1 MNVLGCASLPLQFGS
16 ETLQTPIA
24 VVQGVGYELLLG
36 TDFLRRHRCQ
46 IDFAGGVFRVNGS
59 RVPIRETKHKPVV
72 CRLYLNE
79 NLIIPANHERTVSA
93 RIRRTATQNSGVL
106 GVAEPDEKLKS
117 DERPMLA
124 RSVCLIQQGNTLPVH
139 FANVT
144 DSELRLRKGA
154 VIGWFRPSDP
164 AQEVLVASIEEQA
177 SVLRPSCDPWDPE
190 AALNQHGSKQLTGA
204 DKASFLRLVN
214 RYADVFAE
222 STARLGTTDIV
233 QHEIET
239 TGTAVKQPPRRLPPH
254 WRGEVDRQI
263 DELLATKMIEPTQS
277 PWSSPVVCVRKKNG
291 ELRLCVDYR
300 ELNQRTV
307 KDAIAIP
314 RVDDALEALGGAAV
328 FSTLDL
334 CSGYWQVKVKREDQE
349 KTAFVIPHRGQ
360 FAFKVLP
367 FGLTNAP
374 ATFTRLMNMVLH
386 DLLWKMALVY
396 IDDIIIWSRTVSE
409 HLTNLE
415 AVFQRLRAANLRLK
429 PSKCRFLADEV
440 KFLGH
445 VVSKDG
451 IDVDPE
457 KIKEVRDWSIPRNAK
472 DLQSFLGLAGYY
484 RNFIPEFSIVAAPL
498 FDLTKKDK
506 PFSWRE
512 EHDEAFKK
520 LKEELTG
527 CRVMA
532 YPNFDPTAGEFIL
545 DTDGST
551 RQGLGA
557 VLSQVQED
565 GSERVIAYGSR
576 RLQGAEFNYCTTR
589 IELLA
594 LVTFAERF
602 RYYLL
607 GRRFRVRTDHASL
620 QWLRSMRQP
629 EGQLARWMERLA
641 PFDFAVEH
649 RPGARHQNADALS
662 RKPPRRHPEMDN
674 CPSCRT
680 DDLPGVRV
688 TTLLGLLSRDELAA
702 AQAVD
707 NDIAPVYQSMHA
719 GRANE
724 EPPRGAS
731 PTTRA
736 IWAQKPRLEIVDN
749 TLVIKD
755 LGRHPPRAVLRRN

>member
-360 FAFKVLP
+360 F
-367 FGLTNAP
+367 
-374 ATFTRLMNMVLH
+374 
-386 DLLWKMALVY
+386 
-396 IDDIIIWSRTVSE
+396 
-409 HLTNLE
+409 
-415 AVFQRLRAANLRLK
+415 
-429 PSKCRFLADEV
+429 
-440 KFLGH
+440 
-445 VVSKDG
+445 
-451 IDVDPE
+451 
-457 KIKEVRDWSIPRNAK
+457 
-472 DLQSFLGLAGYY
+472 
-484 RNFIPEFSIVAAPL
+484 
-498 FDLTKKDK
+498 
-506 PFSWRE
+506 
-512 EHDEAFKK
+512 
-520 LKEELTG
+520 
-527 CRVMA
+527 
-532 YPNFDPTAGEFIL
+532 
-545 DTDGST
+545 
-551 RQGLGA
+551 
-557 VLSQVQED
+557 
-565 GSERVIAYGSR
+565 
-576 RLQGAEFNYCTTR
+576 
-589 IELLA
+589 
-594 LVTFAERF
+594 
-602 RYYLL
+602 
-607 GRRFRVRTDHASL
+607 
-620 QWLRSMRQP
+620 
-629 EGQLARWMERLA
+629 
-641 PFDFAVEH
+641 
-649 RPGARHQNADALS
+649 
-662 RKPPRRHPEMDN
+662 
-674 CPSCRT
+674 
-680 DDLPGVRV
+680 
-688 TTLLGLLSRDELAA
+688 
-702 AQAVD
+702 
-707 NDIAPVYQSMHA
+707 
-719 GRANE
+719 
-724 EPPRGAS
+724 
-731 PTTRA
+731 
-736 IWAQKPRLEIVDN
+736 
-749 TLVIKD
+749 
-755 LGRHPPRAVLRRN
+755 